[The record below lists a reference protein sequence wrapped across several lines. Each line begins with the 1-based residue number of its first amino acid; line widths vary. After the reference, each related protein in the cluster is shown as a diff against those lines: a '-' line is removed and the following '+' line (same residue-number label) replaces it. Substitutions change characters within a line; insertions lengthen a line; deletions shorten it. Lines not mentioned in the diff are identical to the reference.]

1 MLIGEKIR
9 EERLRQGLKQIQLA
23 RKSGVSNGYLADMEN
38 GRLNPS
44 IKSLAKV
51 AKALEKDVAFF
62 INDANILGMPD
73 D

>member
-38 GRLNPS
+38 GRVNPS

-62 INDANILGMPD
+62 VNDANILGMPD